1 MRPELSLLFDLTG
14 KKALVTGGAMGIGRA
29 CATALAMGGA
39 DVAIV
44 DRAKEIAEVTC
55 ESLRALGVNAFFV
68 ECDVADQSQIEAMTA
83 EVARRFGRIDIA
95 VNNAGVA
102 AISSALTLQKE
113 DWDRTFNVNLT
124 GVFLCAQAQA
134 VNMSKQTPVGGKII
148 NIASMYARIAAG
160 NCAYSVSK
168 AGVLHLTKSL
178 AAEWGAHNINVNC
191 ISPGWMLTPGNR
203 NANSPET
210 RKRMREVTPMGS
222 LMRYSDIHG
231 AILYL
236 ASAASNFVTGQD
248 LAVDGGHTIS
258 TWLRPLERS
267 HLARTSPED
276 EELGMKND
284 LENLGKL

>member
-1 MRPELSLLFDLTG
+1 MRAELASLFDLTG

-44 DRAKEIAEVTC
+44 DRAKDVAEKTC
-55 ESLRALGVNAFFV
+55 ESLREFGVNAFFV
-68 ECDVADQSQIEAMTA
+68 ECDVSNHGQIEDMTA
-83 EVARRFGRIDIA
+83 EVVRRFGRIDIS

-102 AISSALTLQKE
+102 AVSNAMALQKA

-134 VNMSKQTPVGGKII
+134 RHMSQQTPVGGKII

-168 AGVLHLTKSL
+168 AGVFQLTKSL
-178 AAEWGAHNINVNC
+178 AAEWGSHNINVNC

-203 NANSPET
+203 NANTPET

-222 LMRYSDIHG
+222 LMRYTDIHG

-236 ASAASNFVTGQD
+236 ASAASNFVTGHD
-248 LAVDGGHTIS
+248 LIVDGGHTIN
-258 TWLRPLERS
+258 TWIRPLERS
-267 HLARTSPED
+267 EPPRTSPED
-276 EELGMKND
+276 EEQGMKAD
-284 LENLGKL
+284 LKNLGNV